1 MIAAIDVDWGALA
14 EAGYVSAIAGLVIVV
29 IAAVAVVSSL
39 KAAQGRAQGGGASAA
54 GLYGAVTIA
63 CVVALAAIVVYGIY
77 LLTA

>member
-14 EAGYVSAIAGLVIVV
+14 EAGYVSAIAGLVIAV

-39 KAAQGRAQGGGASAA
+39 KAAQGREQAGGASAA
-54 GLYGAVTIA
+54 GLYGALTIG
-63 CVVALAAIVVYGIY
+63 CVVALAAIVVYGVY